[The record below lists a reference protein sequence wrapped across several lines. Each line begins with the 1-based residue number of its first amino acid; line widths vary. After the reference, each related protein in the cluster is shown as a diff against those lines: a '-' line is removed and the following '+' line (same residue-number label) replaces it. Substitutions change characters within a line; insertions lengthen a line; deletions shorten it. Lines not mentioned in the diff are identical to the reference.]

1 MLDFFN
7 TYKIREAYKNEEFLG
22 FLLFSCVIR
31 QLNEI
36 TNLIS
41 INADFMRSESQ
52 TLHSALYNTSST
64 FNRYY
69 QIKLNW

>member
-7 TYKIREAYKNEEFLG
+7 TYKMREAYKNEKFLG
-22 FLLFSCVIR
+22 LLIFSCVTR

-41 INADFMRSESQ
+41 ITADFMR
-52 TLHSALYNTSST
+52 
-64 FNRYY
+64 
-69 QIKLNW
+69 